1 MRPALFTAPLA
12 ATFTALALI
21 TAAAPAGAALA
32 PGAKAP
38 DFTTRGATA
47 GKIFTL
53 HLADALKKGP
63 VVLYFFPA
71 AFTPGCS
78 AEARAFAAAIGDFK
92 KAGATVIGMSADP
105 VDVLADFSK
114 KDCAGQF
121 PVASAGPAV
130 VKGYDVALGREFV
143 GKDGQPRAITS
154 RTSYVIAPDGSVLYV
169 HSDSNPADHVRN
181 TLEAVRR
188 YHATHG

>member
-1 MRPALFTAPLA
+1 MRKALA
-12 ATFTALALI
+12 AALAASL
-21 TAAAPAGAALA
+21 TFALAVPVAAALA

-78 AEARAFAAAIGDFK
+78 AEARAFAAAINDFK
-92 KAGATVIGMSADP
+92 KAGAQVIGMSADP
-105 VDVLADFSK
+105 VSVLADFSK
-114 KDCAGQF
+114 KECAGQF
-121 PVASAGPAV
+121 AVASAGPAV
-130 VKGYDVALGREFV
+130 VKGYDVALGRELV
-143 GKDGQPRAITS
+143 GKDGQSRAIS
-154 RTSYVIAPDGSVLYV
+154 NRTSYVIAPSGEVIYV

-188 YHATHG
+188 YRSTRG